1 MMNNALENTAIVQTN
16 YGTVHYERGFEI
28 VEIAGWIEVGAV
40 FIYVCGDASRPAQQQ
55 PHTALLVTRIVEI
68 EYIVAD
74 V

>member
-1 MMNNALENTAIVQTN
+1 MTHATIVQTN

-40 FIYVCGDASRPAQQQ
+40 FLYVCGDCDRPAQQQ
-55 PHTALLVTRIVEI
+55 PHTAVLVTRVVEI

-74 V
+74 A